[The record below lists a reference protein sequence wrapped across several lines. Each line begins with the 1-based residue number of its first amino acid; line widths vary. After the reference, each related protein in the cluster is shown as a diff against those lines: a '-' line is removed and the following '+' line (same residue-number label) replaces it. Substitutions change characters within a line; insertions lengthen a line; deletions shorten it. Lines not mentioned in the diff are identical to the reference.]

1 MPQVLGE
8 IHRHHPAELSLD
20 KEREYQ
26 RLSGQMMVTA
36 TLARA
41 NLPDSARR
49 LVQRSRGN
57 SEIDPTRDLIYAA
70 AFVNTLLGDTTA
82 AIEALKT
89 YLVVQAAGEQPA
101 VPRSGR
107 GDPLSNSPR
116 SSDWRALPE
125 PGHIGGYSFCGHAV
139 SNPPICGCNLLH

>member
-1 MPQVLGE
+1 
-8 IHRHHPAELSLD
+8 
-20 KEREYQ
+20 
-26 RLSGQMMVTA
+26 MMVAA

-57 SEIDPTRDLIYAA
+57 SEIDPTRDLIYAE

-89 YLVVQAAGEQPA
+89 YLVANPEKRASLAQ
-101 VPRSGR
+101 
-107 GDPLSNSPR
+107 DPSWWFRPLENSPR
-116 SSDWRALPE
+116 FRDLVGAIR
-125 PGHIGGYSFCGHAV
+125 
-139 SNPPICGCNLLH
+139 